1 MNTKV
6 RVAVVGAGIGK
17 AHVSA
22 YAELPGLFEVRAVCD
37 LNPERAQEGA
47 SLAPGAKAVT
57 SFEEVCADPQIDLV
71 DICLPPQL
79 HARMT
84 LAALEAGKHVVCEKP
99 LAGSVADVHRMR
111 VLAEE
116 KGRKV
121 FPVFQYRYGSGY
133 RAMHELKTRGLLG
146 KAYTVSLETHW
157 QRGADYYLERWRGT
171 WAGEMGGAIV
181 SHACHIHNLLAHL
194 TGDVSG
200 VMAFLETRV
209 NPVET
214 EDCAAIIMR
223 TADGALVTSSV
234 TLGSAGSS
242 SRFRACFEHVT
253 ATSGAHPYRIGEGP
267 WTFEATDPARQ
278 AEIDAVVASVSAPP
292 ARFLGLFT
300 DIHAALNGN
309 EPLYL
314 PSLDEGEHSIA
325 LITAIY
331 ASGREHKVIHLPLE
345 TGHPLYEG
353 WLPGT

>member
-1 MNTKV
+1 MSRKI
-6 RVAVVGAGIGK
+6 RVAVIGAGIGK
-17 AHVSA
+17 AHVTS
-22 YAELPGLFEVRAVCD
+22 YAEVPDLFEVRAVCD

-47 SLAPGAKAVT
+47 ALAPGAKAVT

-99 LAGSVADVHRMR
+99 LAGSIADVQKMKAVAARTGKR
-111 VLAEE
+111 
-116 KGRKV
+116 V
-121 FPVFQYRYGSGY
+121 FPVFQYRYGGGY
-133 RAMHELKTRGLLG
+133 RAVHELKARGLLG
-146 KAYTVSLETHW
+146 RPYTLSLETHW

-181 SHACHIHNLLAHL
+181 SHACHAHNLVTHLA
-194 TGDVSG
+194 GNICDVT
-200 VMAFLETRV
+200 AFLDTRV
-209 NPVET
+209 NPIET

-223 TADGALVTSSV
+223 TAEGALVTSSV

-253 ATSGAHPYRIGEGP
+253 ATSGVHPYRIGEGP

-278 AEIDAVVASVSAPP
+278 AEIDVVIASVEEPP

-300 DIHAALNGN
+300 DIHAALNGK

-314 PSLDEGEHSIA
+314 PAMEEGEHSIE

-331 ASGREHKVIHLPLE
+331 ASAREGKVMHLPLASD
-345 TGHPLYEG
+345 HPLHDG
-353 WLPGT
+353 WLP